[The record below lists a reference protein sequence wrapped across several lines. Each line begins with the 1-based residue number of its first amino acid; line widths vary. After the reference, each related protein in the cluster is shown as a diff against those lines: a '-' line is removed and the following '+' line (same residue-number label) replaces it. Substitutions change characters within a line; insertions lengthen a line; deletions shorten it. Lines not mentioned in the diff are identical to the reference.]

1 MLEVAFCVACATA
14 GCDGAAMSAAAT
26 RPTARVRASA
36 AALKLALLFILLTP
50 NRNHGSRTAAVD
62 ADDRP
67 LGDRKSVVEGKS
79 VSVRVDLGGRRIIK
93 KKKKRNDVCY
103 VLSSRVTTHNH
114 IND

>member
-1 MLEVAFCVACATA
+1 MSVIGAGRLIRRPRPTDRSMLEVAFCVACATA

-67 LGDRKSVVEGKS
+67 LGAQRYGTPSTRRHRSVGIN
-79 VSVRVDLGGRRIIK
+79 RR
-93 KKKKRNDVCY
+93 RAQ
-103 VLSSRVTTHNH
+103 T
-114 IND
+114 

>member
-67 LGDRKSVVEGKS
+67 LGPERYGTHSTRRHRRGRMRRTACKGQEAPS
-79 VSVRVDLGGRRIIK
+79 VSS
-93 KKKKRNDVCY
+93 DV
-103 VLSSRVTTHNH
+103 VAETVKHK
-114 IND
+114 